1 MKISTLLIP
10 LYPGV
15 VVKSKATSV
24 FIPGCCGC
32 NVSSSF
38 AHMFPSSAISV
49 GMFPLYSTLDDGVEH
64 MNVPPPTLVALEQ
77 FAVIDEPFTDR
88 IGAVRKNR

>member
-1 MKISTLLIP
+1 ML
-10 LYPGV
+10 
-15 VVKSKATSV
+15 VKSKATSV
-24 FIPGCCGC
+24 VVPGASGC

-49 GMFPLYSTLDDGVEH
+49 GMLPSYSTLDDGVEH

-77 FAVIDEPFTDR
+77 FAVIDEPFADR
-88 IGAVRKNR
+88 IGAVWKNL